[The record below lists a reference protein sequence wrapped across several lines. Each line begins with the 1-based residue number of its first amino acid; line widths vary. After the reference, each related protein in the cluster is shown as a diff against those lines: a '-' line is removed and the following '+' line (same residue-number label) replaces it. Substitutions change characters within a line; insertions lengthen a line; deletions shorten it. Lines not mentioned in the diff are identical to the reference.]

1 MLGVLVNTLTVL
13 VGGTIGLLCRRGIPK
28 RLTDAV
34 MIGLGLCTL
43 YIGIDGAL
51 EGENTLVLIAS
62 MVLGAIA
69 GTLLDIDGAINRLGM
84 WVESRFK
91 KGERNTVAQG
101 FVTASLLFCVGSMT
115 VVGSLEAGIS
125 GDNSM
130 LFTKAAL
137 DFCSSAML
145 AASLGIGVLCSAAF
159 VLIFQGALVLLAGF
173 LAPLLVNPSLLAEM
187 TCAGSLLIAGI
198 GLNLIGVTKLKVANY
213 LPAILFA
220 PILAAIVGIWM
231 P

>member
-13 VGGTIGLLCRRGIPK
+13 IGGTIGLLCRRGIPK

-51 EGENTLVLIAS
+51 EGENTLVLIAA
-62 MVLGAIA
+62 MVLGAIV

-84 WVESRFK
+84 WVEGRFK

-125 GDNSM
+125 GDNTM
-130 LFTKAAL
+130 LLTKATL
-137 DFCSSAML
+137 DLCSSAML
-145 AASLGIGVLCSAAF
+145 AASLGIGVLCSAVF
-159 VLIFQGALVLLAGF
+159 VLVFQGALVLLAGF
-173 LAPLLVNPSLLAEM
+173 LAPLLGSPSLLAEM
-187 TCAGSLLIAGI
+187 TCAGSLLIVGI
-198 GLNLIGVTKLKVANY
+198 GLNLIGITKLKVANY

-220 PILAAIVGIWM
+220 PILAALAEKL
-231 P
+231 PF

>member
-13 VGGTIGLLCRRGIPK
+13 IGGTVGLLCKKGIPK

-34 MIGLGLCTL
+34 MIGLGLCTF

-51 EGENTLVLIAS
+51 EGENTLVLIAA
-62 MVLGAIA
+62 MVLGAIV
-69 GTLLDIDGAINRLGM
+69 GTLLDIDGAINRLGG
-84 WVESRFK
+84 WVETRFRG
-91 KGERNTVAQG
+91 GEENTVAQG

-125 GDNSM
+125 GDNTM
-130 LFTKAAL
+130 LFTKSTL
-137 DFCSSAML
+137 DLCSSAML
-145 AASLGIGVLCSAAF
+145 AASLGIGVLCSAVF
-159 VLIFQGALVLLAGF
+159 VLAFQGGLVLLSGL
-173 LAPLLVNPSLLAEM
+173 LAPLLGNPSLLAEM
-187 TCAGSLLIAGI
+187 TCAGSLLIVAI

-220 PILAAIVGIWM
+220 PILAALADRL
-231 P
+231 PL

>member
-1 MLGVLVNTLTVL
+1 MLGVLVNTLTIL
-13 VGGTIGLLCRRGIPK
+13 IGGTAGLLCKKGIPK

-43 YIGIDGAL
+43 YIGIDGTL

-62 MVLGAIA
+62 MVLGAAA
-69 GTLLDIDGAINRLGM
+69 GTLLDIDSAVNRLGS
-84 WVESRFK
+84 WVENHFK
-91 KGERNTVAQG
+91 GREENTVAQG

-125 GDNSM
+125 GDNTM

-137 DFCSSAML
+137 DLCSSAML
-145 AASLGIGVLCSAAF
+145 AASLGAGVLCSAVF
-159 VLIFQGALVLLAGF
+159 VLVFQGALVLLSGF
-173 LAPLLVNPSLLAEM
+173 LAPMLGNPSLLAEM
-187 TCAGSLLIAGI
+187 TCAGSLLIVGI
-198 GLNLIGVTKLKVANY
+198 GLNLIGITKLKVANY

-220 PILAAIVGIWM
+220 PILAALYEKL
-231 P
+231 PL

>member
-1 MLGVLVNTLTVL
+1 MFGVLVNTLTVL
-13 VGGTIGLLCRRGIPK
+13 IGGTIGLLCRRGIPR

-51 EGENTLVLIAS
+51 EGENTLVLIAA

-84 WVESRFK
+84 WVENRFQR
-91 KGERNTVAQG
+91 GERNTVAQG

-125 GDNSM
+125 GDNTM
-130 LFTKAAL
+130 LLTKAAL
-137 DFCSSAML
+137 DLCSSTML

-159 VLIFQGALVLLAGF
+159 VLVFQGALVLLSGL
-173 LAPLLVNPSLLAEM
+173 LAPLLGSPALLAEM
-187 TCAGSLLIAGI
+187 NCAGSLLIVGI
-198 GLNLIGVTKLKVANY
+198 GLNLIGITKLKVANY

-220 PILAAIVGIWM
+220 PILAALAEKL
-231 P
+231 PF

>member
-13 VGGTIGLLCRRGIPK
+13 IGGTLGLLCKKGIPK

-34 MIGLGLCTL
+34 MIGLGLSTF

-51 EGENTLVLIAS
+51 EGENTLVLIAA
-62 MVLGAIA
+62 MVLGAIV
-69 GTLLDIDGAINRLGM
+69 GTLLDIDGAINRLGG
-84 WVESRFK
+84 WVENRFRG
-91 KGERNTVAQG
+91 GEENMVAQG

-125 GDNSM
+125 GDNTM
-130 LFTKAAL
+130 LFTKSAL
-137 DFCSSAML
+137 DLCSSAML
-145 AASLGIGVLCSAAF
+145 AASLGIGVLCSAVF
-159 VLIFQGALVLLAGF
+159 VLAFQGGLVLLSGL
-173 LAPLLVNPSLLAEM
+173 LAPMLGNPSLLAEM
-187 TCAGSLLIAGI
+187 TCAGSLLIVGI

-220 PILAAIVGIWM
+220 PILAALADRL
-231 P
+231 PL